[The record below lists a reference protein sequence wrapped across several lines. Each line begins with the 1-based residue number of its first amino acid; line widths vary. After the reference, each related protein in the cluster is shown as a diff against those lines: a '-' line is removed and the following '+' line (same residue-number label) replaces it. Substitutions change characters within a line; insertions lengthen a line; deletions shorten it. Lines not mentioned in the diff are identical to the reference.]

1 VTSGTTVVVAV
12 AGVGAVAPW
21 AGTAVNPVTKVPDRI
36 APISGVL
43 NQPFR
48 PALNG
53 LTAVL
58 AISREFCAIVREVST
73 LADNKV

>member
-1 VTSGTTVVVAV
+1 M
-12 AGVGAVAPW
+12 
-21 AGTAVNPVTKVPDRI
+21 NPVAKVPARI